1 MPELPEV
8 ETTKRGITR
17 FVVGPVIQRVIVR
30 QSNLRWPIPEALQHA
45 LPGQRFQC
53 VQRRGKYIL
62 LVTEVGTVIAHLGMS
77 GNLRIVPARK
87 NPMKHDH
94 VDIVFDDG
102 QCLRFHDPRRFGC
115 MLWTVE
121 SPYQHELLKSLGPEP
136 LSNDFSGDY
145 LYRQAKGRKVA
156 IKNVLMNS
164 RIVVGVGN
172 IYANEALYK
181 AGIHPNRAAGRI
193 SKTRL
198 NTLVLAIT
206 GVLNDAISQGGTT
219 LRDFVNEAGRPGYFQ
234 LTLNVYGRNGLP
246 CHVCGTTIKCRRTGQ
261 RSTFYCTQ
269 CQT

>member
-8 ETTKRGITR
+8 ETTKRGITP

-45 LPGQRFQC
+45 LPGHRFRC

-62 LVTEVGTVIAHLGMS
+62 LVTGVGTVIAHLGMS
-77 GNLRIVPARK
+77 GNLRIVPALK
-87 NPMKHDH
+87 KPVKHDH

-102 QCLRFHDPRRFGC
+102 RCLRFHDPRRFGC
-115 MLWTVE
+115 MLWTVD
-121 SPYQHELLKSLGPEP
+121 SPYRHELLKYLGPEP
-136 LSNDFSGDY
+136 ASNEFSGDY
-145 LYRQAKGRKVA
+145 LYRQAKGRRVA
-156 IKNVLMNS
+156 IKTMLMNS
-164 RIVVGVGN
+164 RIVVGIGN

-181 AGIHPNRAAGRI
+181 AGIHPNRVAGRI

-198 NTLVLAIT
+198 ETLALTAT
-206 GVLNDAISQGGTT
+206 EVLNNAISQGGTT
-219 LRDFVNEAGRPGYFQ
+219 LRNFVNEAGRPGYFQ
-234 LTLNVYGRNGLP
+234 LTLKVYGREGLP
-246 CHVCGTTIKCRRTGQ
+246 CYACGTTIKCRRIGQ